1 MSPLFAFVG
10 LLLLSYLGS
19 ILVGKR
25 GVRGY
30 GLPSGSEYLLLGMVV
45 GPLGLRSL
53 DVGTLLGFAPLLH
66 AGAGWLL
73 LLTGLDWA
81 ARGSAA
87 PRPLPTLVASLLG
100 VITLASVAAA
110 VWFAALHF
118 TDLGS
123 HDRLLL
129 SLATAAVAIETTGIA
144 VRWVFERHG
153 ADGPLTRTIRLLTD
167 ADDVP
172 ALLLAGWV
180 FCMLPRPAGSLALPA
195 VGWFGITLGLGLLLG
210 LAAVTLMGRTFH
222 AGEAR
227 SYVLGAALLGI
238 GITVHLGLSTGAT
251 LFVLGATIS
260 ALSRHRGELRQLLH
274 PTEQPILLPVLVLA
288 GALVDWTSH
297 PALYIVVLA
306 ALGGRLGGKLV
317 TGFIVWLS
325 PRGRPAGPLLG
336 LGLTPSGA
344 VSLSLALTL
353 ALGIRSVVGELVL
366 ATAAACALFGELIGP
381 YSLRRAL
388 GRAGEVREPDSP
400 RDLGEGAPWS
410 QSARPENPSEAPTS
424 GAGSAA

>member
-53 DVGTLLGFAPLLH
+53 DVETTYGFAPLLH

-87 PRPLPTLVASLLG
+87 PRPLPTLLASLLG
-100 VITLASVAAA
+100 MITLAAVAAA
-110 VWFAALHF
+110 VWFAALGF
-118 TDLGS
+118 TNLG
-123 HDRLLL
+123 HGDRLLL
-129 SLATAAVAIETTGIA
+129 SLAVAAVAVETTGIA

-172 ALLLAGWV
+172 ALLTAGWV
-180 FCMLPRPAGSLALPA
+180 FCMLPRPAGSFVLPA
-195 VGWFGITLGLGLLLG
+195 AGWFGVTLGLGVVLG

-222 AGEAR
+222 SGEAR

-274 PTEQPILLPVLVLA
+274 PTEHPVLLPVLLLA
-288 GALVDWTSH
+288 GALVDWTTQ
-297 PALYIVVLA
+297 PALYVVLLA
-306 ALGGRLGGKLV
+306 ALGGRLLGKVV

-325 PRGRPAGPLLG
+325 PRGRPGGPALG
-336 LGLTPSGA
+336 LGLMPSGV

-353 ALGIRSVVGELVL
+353 ALGIPGPVGELVL
-366 ATAAACALFGELIGP
+366 ATATACALVGELIGP
-381 YSLRRAL
+381 YALRRVL
-388 GRAGEVREPDSP
+388 TRAGEVSEPDSP
-400 RDLGEGAPWS
+400 REPRDSAWS
-410 QSARPENPSEAPTS
+410 GSAITERPEDS
-424 GAGSAA
+424 GAGGRA